1 MCNQDKKEAILA
13 KLKVDEYMEDLDE
26 LAELETKLFGNNID
40 SIITPPPPLNAKI
53 ATHSIA
59 SHSNFLTIDR

>member
-26 LAELETKLFGNNID
+26 LAELETKLFGNN
-40 SIITPPPPLNAKI
+40 L
-53 ATHSIA
+53 IA
-59 SHSNFLTIDR
+59 S

>member
-26 LAELETKLFGNNID
+26 LAELEPKLFGNNID
-40 SIITPPPPLNAKI
+40 SIITPPPLNAKI
-53 ATHSIA
+53 ATHSTA
-59 SHSNFLTIDR
+59 SHSNFLIIDR